1 MATTLISGVQYS
13 GIWNLSSQIRAKADG
28 TWSGFPLSF
37 LFSWGDRN
45 DGQLGQNTFISGS
58 SPVQVGSVNW
68 KFADGGNQS
77 NIAITTDNRMFTWG
91 GNSSGELG
99 QNGGGNRSSPVQ
111 VGALTTWDKA
121 AIGSAFCAA
130 IKTDGTLWMWG
141 ANSVGQLGQNNTTYK
156 SSPVQVGALTNWRE
170 VACAGNSTFG
180 IDTDGKLY
188 SWGWNVAE
196 FAGGVL
202 GLNDAINRSS
212 PVQVGALTNWSKVF
226 SAQNSSNCF
235 AIKTDG
241 TLWAWGL
248 NGAGILGQNNTVAR
262 SSPVQVGALTNWS
275 KAADS
280 GEGFVQA
287 IKTDG
292 TLWSWGLNE
301 FGQLGQNN
309 TTYRSS
315 PVQVGSGTNWS
326 DVACG
331 RTVIAITTGKE
342 LYAWGRNSLGQLGQ
356 NDTIDRSSP
365 VQVGSLSIWS
375 KVGTGLSHSLAIT
388 DQIT

>member
-1 MATTLISGVQYS
+1 MPFI
-13 GIWNLSSQIRAKADG
+13 NLARNSTSV
-28 TWSGFPLSF
+28 GFPKKRRIRFLSSF

-45 DGQLGQNTFISGS
+45 DGQLGQNTFISES

-68 KFADGGNQS
+68 KFVDGGNQS

-91 GNSSGELG
+91 GNGAGALG

-141 ANSVGQLGQNNTTYK
+141 ANSVGELGQNNTTYR

-170 VACAGNSTFG
+170 VACAGNSTYG

-188 SWGWNVAE
+188 SWGYNIADT
-196 FAGGVL
+196 GGAL
-202 GLNDAINRSS
+202 GLNDVINRSS
-212 PVQVGALTNWSKVF
+212 PVQVGALTNWFKVF
-226 SAQNSSNCF
+226 AAQNSSNCF

-292 TLWSWGLNE
+292 TLWSWGRNE
-301 FGQLGQNN
+301 F
-309 TTYRSS
+309 
-315 PVQVGSGTNWS
+315 
-326 DVACG
+326 
-331 RTVIAITTGKE
+331 
-342 LYAWGRNSLGQLGQ
+342 GQLGQ